1 MLTLAEDLVL
11 LALDDQSGRILP
23 VDDIGYRHALGGAVL
38 MDLALRGKIDNDVA
52 TLRLVD
58 ETPSAEGLLNHWI
71 SIIAAESESLP
82 AKVWIARLALE
93 SEEIEHAALSRL
105 VERGILACQEKRLLW
120 VFETRRYPT
129 IDGTEEREVKRRIID
144 VLLSDGTPS
153 QTDAILVGLVDDAR
167 LLPHLLSE
175 AETRNAATRV
185 VQVRE
190 LDRMGQEVSA
200 VIEHLRIE
208 MLQALT
214 RAPQ

>member
-1 MLTLAEDLVL
+1 VLTLAEDMVL
-11 LALDDQSGRILP
+11 LTLDDQSGRVLP

-38 MDLALRGKIDNDVA
+38 MDLALRGKIDNNVE
-52 TLRLVD
+52 TLRVID
-58 ETPSAEGLLNHWI
+58 STPTAEGLLNHWI
-71 SIIAAESESLP
+71 RIIEDEGESLP

-93 SEEIEHAALSRL
+93 SEEIEQAALSRL

-129 IDGTEEREVKRRIID
+129 IDGTEEKEVKRRIID
-144 VLLSDGTPS
+144 VLLSEDTPS
-153 QTDAILVGLVDDAR
+153 PSDAILVGLVDDAR

-185 VQVRE
+185 VQVRK
-190 LDRMGQEVSA
+190 LDRMGQEVSV
-200 VIEHLRIE
+200 VIEHLRME

>member
-93 SEEIEHAALSRL
+93 SEEIEHATLSRL

-200 VIEHLRIE
+200 VIEHLHIE